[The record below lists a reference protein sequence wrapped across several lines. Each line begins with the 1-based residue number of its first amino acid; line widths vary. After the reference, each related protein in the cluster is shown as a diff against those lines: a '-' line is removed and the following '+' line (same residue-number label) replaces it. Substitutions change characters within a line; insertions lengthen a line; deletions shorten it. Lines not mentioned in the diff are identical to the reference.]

1 MKGLILAAGFGTR
14 LGQLTQRT
22 PKALIRVG
30 DRPILDHNI
39 RKLLEIGITEILINT
54 HYLSEQVE
62 KFLAAQDYPAI
73 ITTVFE
79 PELLGTV
86 GTIKVNLDF
95 FGTSDFLVMHGDN
108 YFTSSL
114 SSLVDAHVNRS
125 ARTEMTM
132 ATFDTKNPELCGTV
146 VTDNA
151 GVVIDF
157 FEKRK
162 DSTSFEANAAIYFF
176 SRQAMQKLSSLLMD
190 GNDISNNFIPR
201 MLGKIQSHNL
211 HGDFIDIGSPLGLK
225 LANDSFYHQHQNS
238 GKPS

>member
-30 DRPILDHNI
+30 DKTILDHNI

-73 ITTVFE
+73 LTTVFE

-125 ARTEMTM
+125 ARTKMTM
-132 ATFDTKNPELCGTV
+132 ATFDTKSPELCGTV
-146 VTDNA
+146 IIDNT

-157 FEKRK
+157 FEKSK
-162 DSTSFEANAAIYFF
+162 DSTSLEANAAIYIF
-176 SRQAMQKLSSLLMD
+176 SQSVKQEFLNLPIDK
-190 GNDISNNFIPR
+190 NDISQDIIPR
-201 MLGKIQSHNL
+201 MLGKIQSHKL
-211 HGDFIDIGSPLGLK
+211 KGDFIDIGTPEGLK
-225 LANDSFYHQHQNS
+225 TANESYFSQQPHNS
-238 GKPS
+238 